1 MYKSLKEM
9 RKASNDLEALVKA
22 VEDTTK
28 KNYET
33 EDKGWSPPADKAGNG
48 LAVIRFLPAP
58 KGEDVAFVQRWDHG
72 FQGPTGKWYIEN
84 SLTTPRSTP
93 DDLGDKDPV
102 SEENSRLWALD
113 TEDDG
118 PNRKIARDR
127 KRRLSYYSNILV
139 IKDPARPENEGKVFL
154 FKYGV
159 KIFEKIKSALKPP
172 VEGMPTFNPFNFFT
186 GADFQLVVT
195 KLKNQRNYDQST
207 FLPCSPVKGTDA
219 ELDAIW
225 DQCKSLTDITS
236 SRHFKSYDVL
246 KKRLEYVLNAPAAT
260 VSAGVK
266 EEKAPELKSESAKPL
281 KGSAKAAPEP
291 EVDEDDEDEEST
303 EDYFKSLANK
313 D

>member
-1 MYKSLKEM
+1 MFTSLSDM
-9 RKASNDLEALVKA
+9 RKSSGLENLVKA
-22 VEDTTK
+22 VEDTQK
-28 KNYET
+28 KSYEK
-33 EDKGWSPPADKAGNG
+33 EEGGWSPPADKAGNG
-48 LAVIRFLPAP
+48 IAVIRFLPAP
-58 KGEDVAFVQRWDHG
+58 KGEDTPFVRRWDHG
-72 FQGPTGKWYIEN
+72 FQGPSGKWYIEN

-139 IKDPARPENEGKVFL
+139 IKDPARPENEGKVFM

-159 KIFEKIKSALKPP
+159 KIFEKIKIALKPP
-172 VEGMPTFNPFNFFT
+172 VEGMNTFNPFDMFN
-186 GADFQLVVT
+186 GANFQLVVA
-195 KLKNQRNYDQST
+195 KFKGQRNYDQSS
-207 FLPCSPVKGTDA
+207 FLLPCNAIAGTDA

-225 DQCKSLTDITS
+225 DQCKSLQDITNS
-236 SRHFKSYDVL
+236 KHFKTYEAL
-246 KKRLEYVLNAPAAT
+246 KKRFEYVINAPAASG

-266 EEKAPELKSESAKPL
+266 AEKAPEAKSEEPKAI
-281 KGSAKAAPEP
+281 KGSKPVV
-291 EVDEDDEDEEST
+291 EVEDEAEEDTES
-303 EDYFKSLANK
+303 YFASLANK